1 MFNNNEFENRLNLL
15 SKLEHENYF
24 NRKLEIQNW
33 LRTLVIF
40 LCCNNNEY

>member
-1 MFNNNEFENRLNLL
+1 MNYWKKNYLKMFNNNEFENRLNLL

-33 LRTLVIF
+33 LRNI
-40 LCCNNNEY
+40 